1 MRNFKKKIKFLILA
15 PLAWLSSCGDNAFE
29 PYAQNSTTDEAVL
42 YDVETLMNDQ
52 DYAGVISKI
61 GDQSAAFKA
70 RTDVMEYLTEA
81 YLGKCGF
88 QFLDFFSDF
97 GGVSDTQLFRKFTFA
112 FSGRTISPSD
122 CYTAQLKAEE
132 LSSSSEKKTML
143 LLFVG
148 MAKFGT
154 YLRASL
160 DVDGSAGN
168 GNGVA
173 EKSACTTANISDAN
187 MKQVV
192 TGLGLILQ
200 NFAGL
205 IGDLLGADT
214 STAITTFLT
223 DCEAALGAGNCSIT
237 DPTVAGFNNDVD
249 TDLNGSND
257 ANSKVLAFR
266 AMIDASSTMGVG
278 TCSAGENTTNDGD
291 GQKRCDVPLCE
302 TNP

>member
-1 MRNFKKKIKFLILA
+1 MRHLKYKIKYLIFI
-15 PLAWLSSCGDNAFE
+15 PLVWLSSCGDNAFE

-61 GDQSAAFKA
+61 GGQSSAFKA

-88 QFLDFFSDF
+88 QFLEFFSDF
-97 GGVSDTQLFRKFTFA
+97 GGVSDTQLFRKFTYA
-112 FSGRTISPSD
+112 FSGRSVSPSD

-132 LSSSSEKKTML
+132 LTSASEKKTML

-160 DVDGSAGN
+160 DVDGSAGT
-168 GNGVA
+168 GNGTA
-173 EKSACTTANISDAN
+173 EKSACLKANISDAD
-187 MKQVV
+187 MKQVI

-205 IGDLLGADT
+205 LGDLLGADT
-214 STAITTFLT
+214 STAIASFQTS
-223 DCEAALGAGNCSIT
+223 CEASLGAGNCTLT

-249 TDLNGSND
+249 TDANGSND
-257 ANSKVLAFR
+257 SNSKILAFR
-266 AMIDASSTMGVG
+266 AIIDASSSMGLG
-278 TCSAGENTTNDGD
+278 TCNAGENATNDGD
-291 GQKRCDVPLCE
+291 GQKKCDVVICE
-302 TNP
+302 VAP

>member
-1 MRNFKKKIKFLILA
+1 MSMKNFKGKIKILILA
-15 PLAWLSSCGDNAFE
+15 PLVWLSSCGDNAFE
-29 PYAQNSTTDEAVL
+29 PFAQNSTTDEAVM

-52 DYAGVISKI
+52 DYAGVITKI
-61 GDQSAAFKA
+61 TAQTTAFQA

-88 QFLDFFSDF
+88 QFLDFFSYF
-97 GGVSDTQLFRKFTFA
+97 GGVSDNQLFRKFSYA
-112 FSGRTISPSD
+112 FSERAVSPSD

-143 LLFVG
+143 LLFIG

-187 MKQVV
+187 MKQVI

-214 STAITTFLT
+214 STAITTFLA
-223 DCEAALGAGNCSIT
+223 DCEAALG
-237 DPTVAGFNNDVD
+237 DVD

-266 AMIDASSTMGVG
+266 AMIDASSSMGLG
-278 TCSAGENTTNDGD
+278 TCNAGEGSTNDGD
-291 GQKRCDVPLCE
+291 GQKRCDVPICE
-302 TNP
+302 INP